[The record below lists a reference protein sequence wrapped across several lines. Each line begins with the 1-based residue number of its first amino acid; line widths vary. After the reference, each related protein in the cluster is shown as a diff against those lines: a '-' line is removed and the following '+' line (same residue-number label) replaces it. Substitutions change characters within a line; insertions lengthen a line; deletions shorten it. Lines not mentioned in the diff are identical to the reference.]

1 MHSMKIFDCF
11 TFFNELDLLEFR
23 LKLLDKQV
31 DYFVIAESNLTHS
44 RQMKPYNFPEAKE
57 RFRPWQHKIIYIPV
71 KQNVEGLVFEEQKKY
86 NPGSAAWKLE
96 NGQRNELLKATNYM
110 EDTDMVLLSDLD
122 EIPSPLA
129 IKKAIS
135 FSKPVAFSML
145 FHYYYINCQGAK
157 KDRWWKGCIAATARQ
172 FKEITPQVL
181 RNNRDMYPSLENAG
195 WHFSFLGGAEKIRQK
210 LLAFAHTEFGRDE
223 YINNKH
229 IEEAIVNGE
238 DILNLDGVIFRY
250 LPLSF
255 YPLALQKVIKQ
266 YPALI
271 HLKKRNLI
279 PEIYYMVRRI
289 IKSN

>member
-1 MHSMKIFDCF
+1 MKIFDCF

-44 RQMKPYNFPEAKE
+44 GQIKPYYFHEAKE
-57 RFRPWQHKIIYIPV
+57 RFSPWQQKIIYLPV
-71 KQNVEGLVFEEQKKY
+71 EQSTDGLVFEEQKKY

-135 FSKPVAFSML
+135 FFKPVAFSML

-157 KDRWWKGCIAATARQ
+157 KDRWWKGCIAATAKQ
-172 FKEITPQVL
+172 FKEISPQGL
-181 RNNRDMYPSLENAG
+181 RDKRDIFPSLADAG
-195 WHFSFLGGAEKIRQK
+195 WHFSFLGGVKKIKQK
-210 LLAFAHTEFGRDE
+210 LEATAHTEYNKDE
-223 YINNKH
+223 YLSEEH
-229 IEEAIVNGE
+229 IEEAVTKRK
-238 DILNLDGVIFRY
+238 DILKREGIIFKY
-250 LPLSF
+250 VPLSY
-255 YPLALQKVIKQ
+255 YPAALQKVMKQ
-266 YPALI
+266 YPGFL
-271 HLKKRNLI
+271 HLKKKNLFTDF
-279 PEIYYMVRRI
+279 YNTMRRI
-289 IKSN
+289 KKGKY

>member
-1 MHSMKIFDCF
+1 MKIFDCF

-44 RQMKPYNFPEAKE
+44 GQSKPYIFQEAKE
-57 RFRPWQHKIIYIPV
+57 RFNQWQHKIIYLQV
-71 KQNVEGLVFEEQKKY
+71 EQSKEGLAFEEQRTY

-96 NGQRNELLKATNYM
+96 NEQRNALLKAATYM

-122 EIPSPLA
+122 EIPSPVV

-135 FSKPVAFSML
+135 FPKPVAFSLL
-145 FHYYYINCQGAK
+145 FHYYFLNCQAAREGK
-157 KDRWWKGCIAATARQ
+157 WWKGCIAATARQ

-181 RNNRDMYPSLENAG
+181 RDNRDVYPSLDDAG
-195 WHFSFLGGAEKIRQK
+195 WHFSFLGGVEKIRQK
-210 LLAFAHTEFGRDE
+210 LLAFAHTEFNRDE

-229 IEEAIVNGE
+229 IEQAIVNGE
-238 DILNLDGVIFRY
+238 DILNRDGVVFRY

-255 YPLALQKVIKQ
+255 YPVALQKVIKQ

-271 HLKKRNLI
+271 YLNKRNLI
-279 PEIYYMVRRI
+279 TDIYYTVKRV
-289 IKSN
+289 IKSNY